1 MFYNLIFTKAMKRF
15 VISFLTLFLLWTLQP
30 GLLHAKD
37 PMKIYEGT
45 WKFTAEQAPFGYQA
59 GTMTFEIKENKLT
72 GYLKFSETEYI
83 IEFQNIEIND
93 GGITLEIT
101 VEYEQVPINASV
113 KDDILTGTAASPEGP
128 VSFSATRVVS
138 GQK

>member
-1 MFYNLIFTKAMKRF
+1 MKRF
-15 VISFLTLFLLWTLQP
+15 AISFFTLLLLWTLQP

-45 WKFTAEQAPFGYQA
+45 WEFTAEQAPFGYQA
-59 GTMTFEIKENKLT
+59 GTMTFKIKENKLT

-101 VEYEQVPINASV
+101 VEYEQVPIRASV
-113 KDDILTGTAASPEGP
+113 KDNILTGTAASPDSP
-128 VSFSATRVVS
+128 VSFLATRVES
-138 GQK
+138 SQK

>member
-1 MFYNLIFTKAMKRF
+1 MKRF
-15 VISFLTLFLLWTLQP
+15 AIPFFTLLLLWTLQP

-37 PMKIYEGT
+37 PMKTYEGT

-72 GYLKFSETEYI
+72 GFLKFSETEYV

-113 KDDILTGTAASPEGP
+113 KDNILSGTATAPEGP

-138 GQK
+138 NQKSKVKSQK

>member
-1 MFYNLIFTKAMKRF
+1 MKRF
-15 VISFLTLFLLWTLQP
+15 AISFLTLFLLWTLQP
-30 GLLHAKD
+30 GLLHAGD

-45 WKFTAEQAPFGYQA
+45 WEFTAEQAPFGYQA

-72 GYLKFSETEYI
+72 GYLKFSESEYI

-101 VEYEQVPINASV
+101 VEYEQVPIKGSV
-113 KDDILTGTAASPEGP
+113 RENVFTGTAASPEGP
-128 VSFSATRVVS
+128 VSFSATRVMS
-138 GQK
+138 SQ

>member
-1 MFYNLIFTKAMKRF
+1 MKRF
-15 VISFLTLFLLWTLQP
+15 TISFLVIFLLCIFQS
-30 GLLHAKD
+30 GLLHAGN

-72 GYLKFSETEYI
+72 GYMKFSETEYI
-83 IEFQNIEIND
+83 FEFQNIEIND

-101 VEYEQVPINASV
+101 VEDEQIPINASV
-113 KDDILTGTAASPEGP
+113 KDNVLTGTAATPDGP
-128 VSFSATRVVS
+128 VSISATRVV
-138 GQK
+138 KEKNE

>member
-1 MFYNLIFTKAMKRF
+1 MKRF
-15 VISFLTLFLLWTLQP
+15 TISFLVIFLLCIFQS
-30 GLLHAKD
+30 GLLHAGN

-59 GTMTFEIKENKLT
+59 GSMTFEIKEDTLT
-72 GYLKFSETEYI
+72 GYLKFTDSDYI

-101 VEYEQVPINASV
+101 VEYEQVPIKASV
-113 KDDILTGTAASPEGP
+113 KDNLLTGTAASSEGP
-128 VSFSATRVVS
+128 INFSATRVVK
-138 GQK
+138 GKK

>member
-1 MFYNLIFTKAMKRF
+1 MKRF
-15 VISFLTLFLLWTLQP
+15 AISFFTLLLLWTFQP

-37 PMKIYEGT
+37 PIKAYEGT

-59 GTMTFEIKENKLT
+59 GTMTFEIKEKKLT

-101 VEYEQVPINASV
+101 VEYAPVPINASV
-113 KDDILTGTAASPEGP
+113 KDNVLTGTAASPDGP
-128 VSFSATRVVS
+128 ISFSATRVVS

>member
-1 MFYNLIFTKAMKRF
+1 MKRF
-15 VISFLTLFLLWTLQP
+15 AISFFTILLLWTLQT
-30 GLLHAKD
+30 GFLHAKD
-37 PMKIYEGT
+37 PMKTYEGT
-45 WKFTAEQAPFGYQA
+45 WEFTAEQAPFGYQA

-72 GYLKFSETEYI
+72 GFLKFSETEYV

-113 KDDILTGTAASPEGP
+113 KDNILSGTATAPEGP

-138 GQK
+138 NQKSKVKSQK

>member
-1 MFYNLIFTKAMKRF
+1 MKRF

-45 WKFTAEQAPFGYQA
+45 WKFSAEQDPCGYHA

-72 GYLKFSETEYI
+72 GYMKFSETEYI
-83 IEFQNIEIND
+83 FEFQTIEIND

-101 VEYEQVPINASV
+101 VDYEQIPINASV
-113 KDDILTGTAASPEGP
+113 KYNVLTGT
-128 VSFSATRVVS
+128 SA
-138 GQK
+138 

>member
-1 MFYNLIFTKAMKRF
+1 MKRF
-15 VISFLTLFLLWTLQP
+15 AISFFTLLLLWTLQP
-30 GLLHAKD
+30 GLLHAKN

-72 GYLKFSETEYI
+72 GFLKFSETEYV

-93 GGITLEIT
+93 GGITLDIT
-101 VEYEQVPINASV
+101 VEYEQIPIKGSV
-113 KDDILTGTAASPEGP
+113 KDNVFSGTATSSEGP
-128 VSFSATRVVS
+128 ISFSATRVVK
-138 GQK
+138 GKK